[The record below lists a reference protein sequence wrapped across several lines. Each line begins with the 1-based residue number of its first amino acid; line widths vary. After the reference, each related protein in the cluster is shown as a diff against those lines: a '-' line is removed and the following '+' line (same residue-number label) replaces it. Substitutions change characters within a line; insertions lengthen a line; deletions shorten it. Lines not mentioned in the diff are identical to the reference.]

1 MEENNNENKQEN
13 NKEFKTA
20 TPLESKQYK
29 VFEHPKK
36 EKKSSTGIRKTEA
49 LPYKS
54 VLVSQE

>member
-29 VFEHPKK
+29 VFEQPKK
-36 EKKSSTGIRKTEA
+36 EKNH
-49 LPYKS
+49 LL
-54 VLVSQE
+54 VLVKQWHYLFYVVY